1 MISPTIIAVI
11 ANISTAP
18 ADMSLASF
26 AFGCLSGIARSTVVS
41 MAVFI
46 NSNDITNP
54 NSSLLL
60 LLLSLSQNEFLN
72 FALFLMMMLFL
83 QMHI

>member
-18 ADMSLASF
+18 ADMSFASF

-54 NSSLLL
+54 NSITHAIHS
-60 LLLSLSQNEFLN
+60 N
-72 FALFLMMMLFL
+72 ALILHM
-83 QMHI
+83 IPAIITTIIIAK